1 MQNSLLSRRRPRQ
14 FDQADHSVNQSRLL
28 KVDQLGLVVLH
39 VLDECASG
47 VVGAEDL
54 LVYELFGEVLS
65 EEGGEWGGGE
75 VGGGEPEDVYDLA
88 ARIEMGVFRK
98 L

>member
-1 MQNSLLSRRRPRQ
+1 
-14 FDQADHSVNQSRLL
+14 
-28 KVDQLGLVVLH
+28 VVGG
-39 VLDECASG
+39 DWGG
-47 VVGAEDL
+47 VV
-54 LVYELFGEVLS
+54 
-65 EEGGEWGGGE
+65 